1 MADEA
6 KEPRKEDMGKA
17 RRRSPLYEK
26 AESSSEKKDKGTG
39 TNERDL
45 DKSPAKKPAEK
56 ETVAKLAG
64 PETRHKSERVEM
76 HKRQEGERRNLHG
89 AQRDEHRTMHERQEK
104 EHDAGGSEGAHGVVK
119 MHRKHEH
126 EKSQMQSRHQE
137 AHAALH
143 HKHMKEGHEM
153 ADRQEAE
160 LMTNPSAGQVPP
172 AGAMPATPQ
181 PTAPAPAVPQVPQ
194 APGV

>member
-6 KEPRKEDMGKA
+6 KESNKDNMGKS

-26 AESSSEKKDKGTG
+26 SARSSEKTDKGEG

-45 DKSPAKKPAEK
+45 NKSRAKFPAKE

-64 PETRHKSERVEM
+64 PEARHKSERVEM
-76 HKRQEGERRNLHG
+76 HKRHEGERRNLHG
-89 AQRDEHRTMHERQEK
+89 AQRDEHRTMHERHEN
-104 EHDAGGSEGAHGVVK
+104 EHDAGSSEGSHGIVK

-126 EKSQMQSRHQE
+126 EKAQMQSRHQE
-137 AHAALH
+137 AHMALH

-153 ADRQEAE
+153 ADRQEAD
-160 LMTNPSAGQVPP
+160 LMANPGASPVPGQL
-172 AGAMPATPQ
+172 PQ
-181 PTAPAPAVPQVPQ
+181 AANAAPSIAPAPPAVP
-194 APGV
+194 GV